1 MKWTAEQEQAIY
13 TKDCNLLVAAG
24 AGSGKTAVL
33 VERIINKII
42 NDGVDIDR
50 LLVVTFTNAAASEMR
65 ERIADRIYKEIENK
79 PELQKQISL
88 LGKASITTMHSFCL
102 RVIRD
107 NFFKVGLDPNFRIGD
122 STECELIKLE
132 ALEELLE
139 EKYESDDEDF
149 ENIVNIYT
157 SNKDDETL
165 RSMILKIY
173 NFIQSAPFPNK
184 WLEEQTEILNVED
197 DVRAE
202 DTPWGKLLMD
212 YARDEINNGIEE
224 LKALELEIMD
234 SPEAANYLIT
244 IQNDIH
250 MLRALAEKCTTWDD
264 MFNSIKNFEF
274 DRLKSARGVDEEIKA
289 QVTTVRDKVKE
300 IVKKY
305 LKEKVFLVDSETI
318 KEDLKY
324 LYQNLKSICQL
335 VKDFDAKFK
344 TKKLDKNIVDFND
357 IEHIALKL
365 LNDNKD
371 ISEIYKEQF
380 DEILVDE
387 YQDSNMI
394 QEYILGTISKN
405 RMFMVGDVKQSIY
418 RFRQARPD
426 LFLSKYN
433 SFPNVN
439 DNLLSNSKKILLFK
453 NFRSNENIIDATNY
467 VFERIMSKEIGE
479 IDYDEKEFLK
489 FGAEYYGYQG
499 EPTEINLLETKNQD
513 EEFEIDDELDI
524 DSNAQLEGKFI
535 AHKIKELV
543 GKLEVYDKKTG
554 QKRLATYRDFVILL
568 RSTVGSIDAFMEELT
583 FANIPVYSDNTG
595 GYFNNTEVQIIMA
608 LLKIIDNPI
617 QDIPLLAVLRSQIG
631 GFNVEELT
639 EIRLIDRNTSYYEAM
654 QKYVAQGN
662 ELSQKINKFL
672 SKLSEWRDKSKYM
685 SLSELLWLLYN
696 ETGYYYYISLFPDGL
711 QRQSNLKLLLE
722 RAEAYEKTSFKGLF
736 NFLTYIDNIKESSG
750 DMESCKIIGENE
762 DVVRIMSIHKSK
774 GLEFPVVFLAGT
786 TKKFNYRELNENLIF
801 HSELGFGADVINY
814 DSRIKYPSISK
825 IALSQKI
832 KSEVMS
838 EEMRILYV
846 AMTRAREKLIITALV
861 PDVEKAYDK
870 YSESLTKYKI
880 SKANCFFDW
889 IGTSVIDKKND
900 WIVNKYSFAD
910 IVNMEPSEDEIKNKL
925 KELLSE
931 NEVKIDISSTE
942 NKGKSRRK
950 EMANQL
956 MFILDSEVAH
966 DTEELKEIDKQ
977 MNWVYMH
984 SLATGIPS
992 KISITELKRYGSG
1005 EEVQPDIS
1013 IIEKPDFMLEQIE
1026 SGTKYGTLVHTAL
1039 QKIDFSSLN
1048 AEDIVSD
1055 LTDEKKMQKSI
1066 LYKINKFSQTSLFN
1080 EIKNA
1085 KKVFRETSFNLNLT
1099 AREVYGMD
1107 SDEAIMI
1114 QGIIDLYFIDDN
1126 DDIVL
1131 VDYKTDNVI
1140 NGEELVKRY
1149 KAQLDYYKR
1158 ALEDIT
1164 GKKVKKTVIYS
1175 LKLEKEILL

>member
-1 MKWTAEQEQAIY
+1 MKWTKEQEQAIY

-88 LGKASITTMHSFCL
+88 LGKASITTMHAFCL
-102 RVIRD
+102 KVIRD
-107 NFFKVGLDPNFRIGD
+107 NFFEVGLDPNFRIGD
-122 STECELIKLE
+122 TTECELIKLE

-139 EKYESDDEDF
+139 EKYESDDENF

-157 SNKDDETL
+157 SNKDDDTL

-173 NFIQSAPFPNK
+173 NFIQSAPFPNQ
-184 WLEEQTEILNVED
+184 WLEEQTELFHID
-197 DVRAE
+197 DDAKIE
-202 DTPWGKLLMD
+202 ETPWGKLLMD
-212 YARDEINNGIEE
+212 YAREEIQSGIEE
-224 LKALELEIMD
+224 LKALEEEIMD

-244 IQNDIH
+244 IQNDIY
-250 MLRALAEKCTTWDD
+250 MLRALAEKCTTWDE
-264 MFNSIKNFEF
+264 MYENIKNFEF
-274 DRLKSARGVDEEIKA
+274 ERLKSARGVDEEIKT
-289 QVTTVRDKVKE
+289 QVTTTRDKVKE

-305 LKEKVFLVDSETI
+305 LKEKVFLANSQMVR
-318 KEDLKY
+318 EDLEI
-324 LYQNLKSICQL
+324 LYGNLKEISKL
-335 VKDFDAKFK
+335 VKAFDINFK
-344 TKKLDKNIVDFND
+344 EKKLEKNLVDFND

-365 LNDNKD
+365 LSSNE
-371 ISEIYKEQF
+371 EIASIYREQF

-426 LFLSKYN
+426 LFLSKYQ

-467 VFERIMSKEIGE
+467 IFEKIMSKEVGE
-479 IDYDEKEFLK
+479 IDYDEKEFLR
-489 FGAEYYGYQG
+489 FGAEYYGYNG
-499 EPTEINLLETKNQD
+499 EPTEINLIETKNQD
-513 EEFEIDDELDI
+513 EEFELDEDLDL
-524 DSNAQLEGKFI
+524 DSNAQLEGKLI
-535 AHKIKELV
+535 AHRIQELV
-543 GKLEVYDKKTG
+543 GRLEVYDKKTG
-554 QKRLATYRDFVILL
+554 NKRVATYRDFVILL

-583 FANIPVYSDNTG
+583 MAGIPVYADNTG

-631 GFNVEELT
+631 GFDVEELT
-639 EIRLIDRNTSYYEAM
+639 EIRLIDRNISYYEAM
-654 QKYVAQGN
+654 QRYASQEN
-662 ELSQKINKFL
+662 ELGQKASRFL
-672 SKLSEWRDKSKYM
+672 NQLSIWREKSKYM
-685 SLSELLWLLYN
+685 SLSELLWLLYH

-736 NFLTYIDNIKESSG
+736 NFLNYIDNMKESSG

-786 TKKFNYRELNENLIF
+786 TKKFNYRELNENLVF

-814 DSRIKYPSISK
+814 EKRIRYASISK
-825 IALSQKI
+825 IALTQKI
-832 KSEVMS
+832 KAEAMS

-861 PDVEKAYDK
+861 PNLEKAYDK
-870 YSESLTKYKI
+870 YAEPLTQYKI

-889 IGTSVIDKKND
+889 IGTAVIEKHND
-900 WIVNKYSFAD
+900 WIINQYTFGEAVHLNQREA
-910 IVNMEPSEDEIKNKL
+910 EIENKL
-925 KELLSE
+925 
-931 NEVKIDISSTE
+931 
-942 NKGKSRRK
+942 G
-950 EMANQL
+950 EMQL
-956 MFILDSEVAH
+956 IASNDK
-966 DTEELKEIDKQ
+966 TRQKEIDAQ
-977 MNWVYMH
+977 MNWVYCH
-984 SLATGIPS
+984 QLATGIPS
-992 KISITELKRYGSG
+992 KISITELKRMESG
-1005 EEVQPDIS
+1005 EEIKPDIS
-1013 IIEKPDFMLEQIE
+1013 MIEKPDFLKEELEN
-1026 SGTKYGTLVHTAL
+1026 GTRYGTLVHTAL
-1039 QKIDFSSLN
+1039 QKLN
-1048 AEDIVSD
+1048 FISKQNEGELIQQIQKIVSG
-1055 LTDEKKMQKSI
+1055 LTDEENVQKSI
-1066 LYKINKFSQTSLFN
+1066 IKKLLRFTKSSLFA
-1080 EIKNA
+1080 EMQQA
-1085 KKVFRETSFNLNLT
+1085 KKIFKETSFNLNLT
-1099 AREVYGMD
+1099 AKEVYGIE
-1107 SDEAIMI
+1107 SEEAIMI
-1114 QGIIDLYFIDDN
+1114 QGIIDLYYIDQ
-1126 DDIVL
+1126 DDKIVL
-1131 VDYKTDNVI
+1131 VDYKTDRVEM
-1140 NGEELVKRY
+1140 GEELVKRY
-1149 KAQLDYYKR
+1149 ASQLAYYKR

-1164 GKKVKKTVIYS
+1164 GKEVKKTIIYS
-1175 LKLEKEILL
+1175 LKLEKEITI